1 MLTKNLEEQQ
11 NAKKVKEYRHLL
23 LQNFGLFQIEE
34 QQNAKKVEEYRHS
47 LLQNFG
53 LFRTEYDKEHQKY
66 AKCQKISRNK
76 FLLETRHQ
84 QNKLTTENITHK

>member
-23 LQNFGLFQIEE
+23 LQNFGLF
-34 QQNAKKVEEYRHS
+34 
-47 LLQNFG
+47 
-53 LFRTEYDKEHQKY
+53 RTKYDKEHQKY

-76 FLLETRHQ
+76 FFTGNETP
-84 QNKLTTENITHK
+84 TEQVDD